1 MQTSHNLM
9 WLLIAAFFLVLLVM
23 VFNTWR
29 KHNDA
34 LGKKLRGL
42 RRPDD
47 QSFDATTER
56 NRARAQLEGEALT
69 RTIEEIDLKAQVA
82 SVASDNLDHYRKS
95 QRNALKMMI
104 SVGAVLAAGVLYG
117 LYRFIFS
124 T

>member
-1 MQTSHNLM
+1 M

-29 KHNDA
+29 KHNDS

-47 QSFDATTER
+47 QSFNATTER
-56 NRARAQLEGEALT
+56 NRARAHLKGEALT

-82 SVASDNLDHYRKS
+82 SVAADNLDHYRKS
-95 QRNALKMMI
+95 RRNALRMMI
-104 SVGAVLAAGVLYG
+104 GVGVVLVVGAMYG
-117 LYRFIFS
+117 FYRFIAG
-124 T
+124 

>member
-9 WLLIAAFFLVLLVM
+9 WLLIATFFLVLLVM

-47 QSFDATTER
+47 QSFDAATER
-56 NRARAQLEGEALT
+56 NRARAHLKGETLT

-82 SVASDNLDHYRKS
+82 SVAADNLDHYRKS

-104 SVGAVLAAGVLYG
+104 GVGAVLAAGVLYG
-117 LYRFIFS
+117 LYRFVAGP
-124 T
+124 

>member
-1 MQTSHNLM
+1 MQASHNLM
-9 WLLIAAFFLVLLVM
+9 WLLIAAFFLALLVM

-47 QSFDATTER
+47 QLFDATTER
-56 NRARAQLEGEALT
+56 NRARAHLKGETLT

-82 SVASDNLDHYRKS
+82 SVAADNLDHYRKS
-95 QRNALKMMI
+95 QRNALRMMI
-104 SVGAVLAAGVLYG
+104 GVGAVLAAGVLYG

-124 T
+124 I